1 MARLIWT
8 ERAIEQVKEIGAF
21 IEQNSAFQARRVVR
35 VVLKEAD
42 KLRQFPRLGRM
53 IPERQEDSYR
63 ELLIFSYRV
72 FYRILDNDTVVIT
85 GVVHGRRLFDP
96 QWVQ

>member
-1 MARLIWT
+1 MATLIWT